1 MSFDKIGVIG
11 GGAWGTALAQS
22 TSVAG
27 REVLLWAY
35 EFETITDINDYHQN
49 RTYLPGVKL
58 DPKIRATGKLKEI
71 AACDAILLVTPTQ
84 HVRAIAADLNP
95 HLADGK
101 PLVICAK
108 GIEQSTRKLL
118 SEVLSETTP
127 KAALAVLSGP
137 SFAAEVA
144 RGLPAAVTLAC
155 DDEALG
161 EKLAYAVGHTTFR
174 PYWSDDL
181 IGAQVGGAVKNVL
194 AIGAGIV
201 IGKQLGASAHAAL
214 VTRGFNEIIHL
225 GESLGAQLETLT
237 GLCGMGDVML
247 TCSSPQSRNMSLGIA
262 LGQGETLEDVL
273 GSRKSVSEGVF
284 TASAV
289 IEMAKERKLD
299 LPICA
304 AVESVVSGA
313 ATVDQAIEE
322 LLARPLR
329 AEA

>member
-1 MSFDKIGVIG
+1 MSFDRIGVVG

-22 TSVAG
+22 TTTAG
-27 REVLLWAY
+27 RDVLLWAY
-35 EFETITDINDYHQN
+35 EFETITDVNDYHQN
-49 RTYLPGVKL
+49 RNYLPGVKL
-58 DPKIRATGKLKEI
+58 DPRIRATGKLQEI
-71 AACDAILLVTPTQ
+71 AACDAILLVTPAQ
-84 HVRAIAADLNP
+84 HLRAIATDLNP

-118 SEVLSETTP
+118 SEVLAEVTP
-127 KAALAVLSGP
+127 KATMAVLSGP

-155 DDEALG
+155 GDEALG

-174 PYWSDDL
+174 PYWTDDL
-181 IGAQVGGAVKNVL
+181 VGAQVGGAVKNVL

-201 IGKQLGASAHAAL
+201 TGKELGASAHAAL

-225 GESLGAQLETLT
+225 GEALGAQLETLT

-262 LGQGETLEDVL
+262 LGQGKALENVL
-273 GSRKSVSEGVF
+273 ASRKSVSEGVF

-289 IEMAKERKLD
+289 VEMAKERKLD

-313 ATVDQAIEE
+313 ATVDQAIEA

>member
-1 MSFDKIGVIG
+1 MSFDRIGVVG

-27 REVLLWAY
+27 RDVLLWAY

-58 DPKIRATGKLKEI
+58 DRKIRATGKLKEI
-71 AACDAILLVTPTQ
+71 AECDAILLVTPAQ
-84 HVRAIAADLNP
+84 HLRAIAADLNP
-95 HLADGK
+95 HLGPGK

-118 SEVLSETTP
+118 SEVLGEVTP
-127 KAALAVLSGP
+127 EATLAVLSGP

-155 DDEALG
+155 ADEALG

-174 PYWSDDL
+174 PYWTYDL
-181 IGAQVGGAVKNVL
+181 VGAQVGGAVKNVL

-201 IGKQLGASAHAAL
+201 IGKELGASAHAAF

-225 GESLGAQLETLT
+225 GEALGAELETLT

-262 LGQGETLEDVL
+262 LGQGEKLEDVL
-273 GSRKSVSEGVF
+273 GSRNSVSEGVY

-289 IEMAKERKLD
+289 IEMAEELKLD

-313 ATVDQAIEE
+313 ATVDRAIEE
-322 LLARPLR
+322 LLSRPLR